1 MVDVST
7 KAQTPPLRC
16 DDEVCDEV
24 CERDRATR
32 VSCDPQLSARKL
44 SEASPASTNFWVNAC
59 RAFLRLGRF
68 NER

>member
-16 DDEVCDEV
+16 DDEV

-44 SEASPASTNFWVNAC
+44 SEASPASTKFWVNAR